1 MVFHVDSRLLQL
13 KPSAFAIPAGWKP
26 AAFDAGNFML
36 SRVLAVVRHGV
47 NTGMRNF
54 FTRRVEHVTG
64 TSDQFSMAGFRGEFS
79 FRARFA
85 QFLCNA

>member
-1 MVFHVDSRLLQL
+1 MVFHVNGGSFQL
-13 KPSAFAIPAGWKP
+13 ESSTLAISAGRKL

-36 SRVLAVVRHGV
+36 SRVLGVVRHGV

-64 TSDQFSMAGFRGEFS
+64 SMAGFRGEFS